1 MIEGDAIILRY
12 DLAHM
17 ALCGA
22 VRYYLGRG
30 TIASRAVA
38 DGIRGL
44 LPQLGD
50 ITKPIMARD
59 IRRELDR
66 QGDVIWGIDDMAPW
80 RELLKAIE
88 EEQC

>member
-1 MIEGDAIILRY
+1 MSENTTVVLPH

-17 ALCGA
+17 IICGA

-38 DGIRGL
+38 DDISGL
-44 LPQLGD
+44 LPQLGSG
-50 ITKPIMARD
+50 TKGIMARD

-66 QGDVIWGIDDMAPW
+66 NGDVIWGLDDMAPW
-80 RELLKAIE
+80 REILKAIE
-88 EEQC
+88 EVA